1 MRRGCVVKAYEG
13 LCCVIERWVVTCV
26 VKVGEVVGLCSEG
39 VVKGWS
45 RISQGWSRVGQ
56 FTKGMRRVY

>member
-1 MRRGCVVKAYEG
+1 MKADEG

-56 FTKGMRRVY
+56 MVVKD

>member
-1 MRRGCVVKAYEG
+1 M
-13 LCCVIERWVVTCV
+13 
-26 VKVGEVVGLCSEG
+26 VGLCSEG

-56 FTKGMRRVY
+56 FTKGMRRVLKGAGY